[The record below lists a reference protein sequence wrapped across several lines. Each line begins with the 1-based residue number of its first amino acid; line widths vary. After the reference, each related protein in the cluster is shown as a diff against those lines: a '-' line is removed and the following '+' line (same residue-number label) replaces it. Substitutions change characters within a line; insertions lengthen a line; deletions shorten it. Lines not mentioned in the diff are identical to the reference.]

1 MRDVTT
7 ARRFAYRLGSRS
19 GPVLRL
25 FGVRGPEDAF
35 VDVSDNELIAR
46 FGRFEARTP
55 ITNISSWR
63 IEGPWRW
70 MTAIGV
76 RLSVRHNDLTFGGSH
91 HGGVRLDFHTP
102 ITVGRLRPRALYVTV
117 EDLDG
122 LAAVLVARGIGGVDA
137 RTT

>member
-70 MTAIGV
+70 ITAIGV

-91 HGGVRLDFHTP
+91 HGGVRLDFQTP
-102 ITVGRLRPRALYVTV
+102 IAVARLHPVALYVTV

-122 LAAVLVARGIGGVDA
+122 LAAALAARGIAGEDA

>member
-1 MRDVTT
+1 MT
-7 ARRFAYRLGSRS
+7 ATRRYDYRLGSRS

-35 VDVSDNELIAR
+35 VDVSDSELIAR

-63 IEGPWRW
+63 IEGPWLW
-70 MTAIGV
+70 ITAMGV
-76 RLSVRHNDLTFGGSH
+76 RMSVRHGDLTFGGSP

-102 ITVGRLRPRALYVTV
+102 ITVGRLRPRALYLTV
-117 EDLDG
+117 DDLDG
-122 LAAVLVARGIGGVDA
+122 LAADLVARGIGGEDA